1 MALTMSVQY
10 LGFRRLYKSELL
22 SDVVISF
29 GDEKVPAH
37 KVILMGASRKL
48 QALLQDQSVDSID
61 VSAHEP
67 EVVHAMLRWM
77 YGYSWAGHLNPKK
90 YAQRTFAQKT
100 EFAIKVFLIANEYQI
115 KSLGMAITKYFVDSL
130 SARMINGRPNCPSMY
145 PAAGAE
151 VGEVI
156 KQLLELYRD
165 SKDIDRMLLH
175 GVVDFCSTSNLWR
188 FKKDCDIMKLLETY
202 EPFSARMMRRMQQD
216 EDES

>member
-1 MALTMSVQY
+1 MSVQY

-29 GDEKVPAH
+29 GDKKVPAH

-67 EVVHAMLRWM
+67 EV
-77 YGYSWAGHLNPKK
+77 
-90 YAQRTFAQKT
+90 T

-130 SARMINGRPNCPSMY
+130 SARMIKQRPNCHSMY

-165 SKDIDRMLLH
+165 SKGIDRMLLH
-175 GVVDFCSTSNLWR
+175 GVVDFCTTSNLWR
-188 FKKDCDIMKLLETY
+188 FKKDCDVMKLLETY
-202 EPFSARMMRRMQQD
+202 EPFSARMMHRMQQD